1 MYLCCCHYHILFIN
15 VVVSTMTK
23 ADIVEQIAAQTGLTK
38 VETKAVVEGVFS
50 SVMDILA
57 NGGRIELRGFG
68 VFSVKSRKSRMAR
81 NPRTG
86 VPVALD
92 KRYVPVFKASP
103 DFQSKVDVLL
113 KSNDNS
119 TAIKKTATKAKK

>member
-1 MYLCCCHYHILFIN
+1 
-15 VVVSTMTK
+15 MTK

-86 VPVALD
+86 VPVVLD

-103 DFQSKVDVLL
+103 DFQSLL
-113 KSNDNS
+113 FCLIATTKS
-119 TAIKKTATKAKK
+119 